1 MAHAAYDGIF
11 LAPES
16 IVTLPGFTPS
26 DFDGFLQADRAG
38 VRAERFAESE
48 QCPGRNASEQ

>member
-16 IVTLPGFTPS
+16 IVTVPGFTPS
-26 DFDGFLQADRAG
+26 DLDGLLQRDPAGGRAQRTADT
-38 VRAERFAESE
+38 E
-48 QCPGRNASEQ
+48 QRPGRNASEQ